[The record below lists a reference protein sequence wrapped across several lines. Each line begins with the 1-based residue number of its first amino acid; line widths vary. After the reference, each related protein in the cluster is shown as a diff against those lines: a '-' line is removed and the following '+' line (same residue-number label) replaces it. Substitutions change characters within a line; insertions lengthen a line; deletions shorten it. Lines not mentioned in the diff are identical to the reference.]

1 MDINEAKERID
12 KLRKEITKRNYEYFV
27 LDQSNVSE
35 AVRDSLKREL
45 IELENQFPSL
55 VTKNSPS
62 RRVGSALSGK
72 FNKVR
77 HITPKK
83 SLQDAFSSDEV
94 REWAKRVEKL
104 VPGEHVDFVCE
115 LKIDGLNISV
125 HYKNGVFQRALTR
138 GNGVEGEDVS
148 HTVRTIESIPLTLN
162 EKVDVEVS
170 GEVFLPKKSF
180 ERINKEH
187 KQKGEDGFANPRNA
201 AAGTI
206 RQLDPQIAASRNL
219 DAFFYEL
226 GHHSFKNEPKTQHEV
241 LERFK
246 QIGLK
251 INPDHK
257 QCSSIEDV
265 IRFCKSWHDK
275 KDTMPYEVDGIV
287 IKVDDRQKQKKMGFT
302 AKYPRGMIAY
312 KFPAEQA
319 MTVVEDIQVQVGRT
333 GALTPVAHLKP
344 VLVDGST
351 VSRAT
356 LHNEDEIKRK
366 DVRIGDSVVIQKA
379 GDIIPE
385 VVEVLKDMRTGKE
398 KKFDFPDHCP
408 VCGQPVTRKEDE
420 AAYRCTNKDCFA
432 KKRRRFYHF
441 VSKAALNIDGL
452 GKKVINEL
460 VDIGLVQDPADI
472 FALKQTDLF
481 NLPLFQ
487 EKRAKKVYDAIQQ
500 RKHCELYRFLYGLG
514 IRYVGEKASRDVAR
528 YITRHLK
535 RVAKKPTIDRR
546 TAQKQTSLFD
556 DGEKSKT
563 TIESAFTTLD
573 VLATL
578 DALEKEDI
586 RNLEGIGD
594 TVADSF
600 VEWFENKQNRKLMKK
615 FHTVGVVLYVQKR
628 KTNPAIEGKGFVL
641 TGTLKT
647 MSRQHAKSLIVQ
659 AGGHVHSSVSGKTDF
674 LVIGENP
681 GSKYKKAQEKKVAII
696 DENQFT
702 EMVNPQ

>member
-1 MDINEAKERID
+1 MDINEAKERIEN
-12 KLRKEITKRNYEYFV
+12 LRKEIAKRNYEYFV

-55 VTKNSPS
+55 ITKNSPTQ
-62 RRVGSALSGK
+62 RVGSVLSGK
-72 FNKVR
+72 FDKVR

-83 SLQDAFSSDEV
+83 SLQDAFSDEEV
-94 REWAKRVEKL
+94 REWAMRIGKL
-104 VPGEHVDFVCE
+104 VSGEKITFMCE

-162 EKVDVEVS
+162 EKVDIEVS

-180 ERINKEH
+180 DRINKEH
-187 KQKGEDGFANPRNA
+187 EQKGEDGFANPRNA

-226 GHHSFKNEPKTQHEV
+226 GRHSFEDTPVTQYEV

-257 QCSSIEDV
+257 QCSSIEEV
-265 IRFCKSWHDK
+265 IRFCKSWHEK
-275 KDTMPYEVDGIV
+275 KETMPYEVDGIV
-287 IKVDDRQKQKKMGFT
+287 IKVNDRKQQEKMGFT

-366 DVRIGDSVVIQKA
+366 DVRIGDSVIIQKA

-398 KKFDFPDHCP
+398 KKFHFPKYCP
-408 VCGQPVTRKEDE
+408 VCEQPVTRKEDE

-432 KKRRRFYHF
+432 KKRRQFYHF

-472 FALKQTDLF
+472 FTLKQTDLF
-481 NLPLFQ
+481 NLPLFK
-487 EKRAKKVYDAIQQ
+487 EKRAKKVYEAIQQ
-500 RKHCELYRFLYGLG
+500 SKHCELHRFIYGLG
-514 IRYVGEKASRDVAR
+514 IRYVGEKASRDIAR

-535 RVAKKPTIDRR
+535 RVTDKPTIDWSGS
-546 TAQKQTSLFD
+546 QKQTSLFD
-556 DGEKSKT
+556 DETKTTT
-563 TIESAFTTLD
+563 TIESAFTARD

-578 DALEKEDI
+578 DALGKEDI
-586 RNLEGIGD
+586 RNVEGIGD
-594 TVADSF
+594 TVADS
-600 VEWFENKQNRKLMKK
+600 VVAWFENTQNRKLMEK
-615 FHTVGVVLYVQKR
+615 FHTVGVALYVQKR
-628 KTNPAIEGKGFVL
+628 KTNPAIKGKGFVL

-647 MSRQHAKSLIVQ
+647 MSRQHAKSLIVK
-659 AGGHVHSSVSGKTDF
+659 AGGHVH
-674 LVIGENP
+674 
-681 GSKYKKAQEKKVAII
+681 
-696 DENQFT
+696 
-702 EMVNPQ
+702 